1 MPNPDGMLIDG
12 QLVRVSV
19 EAGKPEEK
27 VLVPQSALIV
37 DQQGPYVFL
46 VEGGKATVRRLKLG
60 SESGRYVIVDEGPS
74 RPAKKPE
81 PADRVA

>member
-1 MPNPDGMLIDG
+1 VLVRAVIPNPDGRLIDG

-19 EAGKPEEK
+19 EGDKPQEK

-46 VEGGKATVRRLKLG
+46 GSGPFTRL
-60 SESGRYVIVDEGPS
+60 D
-74 RPAKKPE
+74 AM
-81 PADRVA
+81 